1 MQALVRFQD
10 LCQLSLL
17 SSDRCWS
24 GWRACIHSSGP
35 ASTREPAATNL
46 QSVFFL
52 DPTLINGKRVDF
64 HMFDL
69 AGSIGADVML
79 VDPTA
84 PSCVERGSDEASFF
98 SEWEDA
104 KRNKQLLK
112 VS

>member
-1 MQALVRFQD
+1 MPV
-10 LCQLSLL
+10 
-17 SSDRCWS
+17 
-24 GWRACIHSSGP
+24 
-35 ASTREPAATNL
+35 AS
-46 QSVFFL
+46 FL
-52 DPTLINGKRVDF
+52 DPAVLNGKRVHF
-64 HMFDL
+64 QVFDL
-69 AGSIGADVML
+69 AGSFGADVMI